1 MPGAENRRRIEDL
14 ESNVANI
21 ERMAKKAKVRA
32 DELFQPCTYVV
43 EGCER
48 LDAAFKRLVSE
59 AEVSDWRA
67 LKQAA
72 PAALLEDL
80 AVHLGVGWP
89 LAEAAPNAPANATAT
104 ALKMLAATLIPDIVV
119 NIFIQEKK
127 RDDGSRE
134 RIVGTFRL
142 VLRFGIRALQV
153 HQLVTEQLEGALR
166 NASGLPVRGQAPPP
180 LAEGQPAPKKVLL
193 YLDRT
198 EAQRERAKGKAK
210 GGKGEGGGAAKGAA
224 KGGAKGGGKA
234 GGRGKGKGKAKN

>member
-1 MPGAENRRRIEDL
+1 M
-14 ESNVANI
+14 
-21 ERMAKKAKVRA
+21 
-32 DELFQPCTYVV
+32 
-43 EGCER
+43 
-48 LDAAFKRLVSE
+48 
-59 AEVSDWRA
+59 SDWRA

-193 YLDRT
+193 YLDRA
-198 EAQRERAKGKAK
+198 EASQGQSKGWERRGRRSGQRSCQ
-210 GGKGEGGGAAKGAA
+210 
-224 KGGAKGGGKA
+224 
-234 GGRGKGKGKAKN
+234 GRSQGKGKGKAKN

>member
-1 MPGAENRRRIEDL
+1 M
-14 ESNVANI
+14 
-21 ERMAKKAKVRA
+21 
-32 DELFQPCTYVV
+32 
-43 EGCER
+43 
-48 LDAAFKRLVSE
+48 
-59 AEVSDWRA
+59 SDWRA

-89 LAEAAPNAPANATAT
+89 LAEAARNAPANATTT

-166 NASGLPVRGQAPPP
+166 NASGLPARGQAPPP
-180 LAEGQPAPKKVLL
+180 LAEGQQCPKKVLL

-198 EAQRERAKGKAK
+198 EAQRERAKGK
-210 GGKGEGGGAAKGAA
+210 GKGEGGGGAKGAA

-234 GGRGKGKGKAKN
+234 GGRGKGKGKAKKWGAALVNRSAALIP